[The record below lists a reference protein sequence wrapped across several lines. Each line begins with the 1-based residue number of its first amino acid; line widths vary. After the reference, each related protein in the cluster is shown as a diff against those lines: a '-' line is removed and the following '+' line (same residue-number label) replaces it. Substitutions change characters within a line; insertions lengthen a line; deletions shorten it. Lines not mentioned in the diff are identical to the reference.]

1 MNIAMIVLW
10 GALIILTV
18 ILEIA
23 TEQFVSIWFSCAA
36 VVSLIISILG
46 APVWAQFLVFL
57 CMTAIL
63 LILTRPIVRKLRGA
77 PVRTNADMNVGMTAI
92 VTENI
97 ENSRSTGRATVGGVS
112 WKAVSEDGTIIQAGD
127 SVIIRAV
134 DGAKLI
140 VAKNEA
146 ARG

>member
-36 VVSLIISILG
+36 VVSLVISILG

-112 WKAVSEDGTIIQAGD
+112 WKAVSEDGSVIQAGD